1 MPVGATTGA
10 ITVTTA
16 GGSAISADNFTVTA
30 PTVGNPPTISS
41 FAPGTGTI
49 GTIVTISGAT
59 LTGAS
64 AVKFNGTSA
73 ITYTINNDSQIT
85 ATVPFG
91 ATTGLISVTNAAG
104 TTSSAANFTIT
115 QIKDIT
121 FGAVSLTGASGFDST
136 TGTVFLETASPIKG
150 TYSMTISSAS
160 STGTQNYPA
169 TNEIFI
175 SFYVRIAAVPSGQ
188 VRLLRI
194 SDSGT
199 TVGAITL
206 ETTGKIMLR
215 NGTTSVGAT
224 AAALTT
230 GAVYR
235 IGIRQK
241 NGTGANAVLEAYSA
255 TGDAAFGAPF
265 ASSSSQT
272 FTTQATSVQIGP
284 STGTAVSA
292 TFDDLRL
299 DSGFMP
305 GPSGP

>member
-1 MPVGATTGA
+1 
-10 ITVTTA
+10 
-16 GGSAISADNFTVTA
+16 
-30 PTVGNPPTISS
+30 
-41 FAPGTGTI
+41 
-49 GTIVTISGAT
+49 
-59 LTGAS
+59 
-64 AVKFNGTSA
+64 
-73 ITYTINNDSQIT
+73 
-85 ATVPFG
+85 
-91 ATTGLISVTNAAG
+91 
-104 TTSSAANFTIT
+104 
-115 QIKDIT
+115 
-121 FGAVSLTGASGFDST
+121 
-136 TGTVFLETASPIKG
+136 
-150 TYSMTISSAS
+150 MTISSAS